1 MIEKLQSKKQNP
13 NTRLEKR
20 LRGRPKKFD
29 FSLALEQ
36 ALALFW
42 AQGFE
47 GTSISNLS
55 SALNMNRPSIYASF
69 GNKEHLFKRCT
80 EKYLAEKLSFI
91 DEAMN
96 EKNTLMAFEALFK
109 KEIELISHG
118 KGCLLVNTALT
129 CNPMNE
135 AIKTMLTEHRKT
147 LESKFRKRIQLAQLK
162 KEVGTK
168 ESPATLAKYIASIYQ
183 GLSVQTATG
192 ATNRGMREVVKIAL
206 KIFE

>member
-1 MIEKLQSKKQNP
+1 MMEATEKK
-13 NTRLEKR
+13 
-20 LRGRPKKFD
+20 LRGRPLAFD
-29 FSLALEQ
+29 RNTAHEIALK
-36 ALALFW
+36 LFW
-42 AQGFE
+42 TQGYE
-47 GTSISNLS
+47 GTSISDLTD
-55 SALNMNRPSIYASF
+55 AIGINRPSLYASF
-69 GNKEHLFKRCT
+69 GNKENLFKSCT
-80 EKYLAEKLSFI
+80 EAYLANELSFI